1 MGLFGWLASH
11 WTPAYEYREYYGNEV
26 EYIAW
31 ESATTG
37 SRWGFLLG
45 VPVGGLVAVAVI
57 GGAVMTGLYTPPL
70 PTAASREAQRDA
82 AASQAASEAL
92 NTLWQE
98 NQELKKQ
105 LGSATVAATCPPCR
119 PQAVTKEPPQPQA
132 VASTSQPSKHGMT
145 KAAAAPKTGGA
156 AAGSEA
162 AQPSTSQRVGTPSRV
177 VPAPTATASAPA
189 TMMEIAPRAAT
200 FGMAMVDVRT
210 SQGQFVPGVP
220 IAFRFLDGSSQPVG
234 GATVATNPSGRATA
248 TIPAGTSCAE
258 FHLPSEYVRAG
269 RVKPEI
275 SAATGL
281 PLAPGVFKTCGEILT
296 HPNGILGVFTID

>member
-11 WTPAYEYREYYGNEV
+11 WAPTYEYRDYYANEV

-31 ESATTG
+31 ESATAG

-45 VPVGGLVAVAVI
+45 LPAGGLVAVAVI
-57 GGAVMTGLYTPPL
+57 GGAVMTGLYTPPV
-70 PTAASREAQRDA
+70 PAAASREEQRDA
-82 AASQAASEAL
+82 AASQTTSEAL

-132 VASTSQPSKHGMT
+132 VASTSQPSKPGMT
-145 KAAAAPKTGGA
+145 KAAATLKTGGA
-156 AAGSEA
+156 APGSEA

-177 VPAPTATASAPA
+177 VPAPTVSAPA
-189 TMMEIAPRAAT
+189 TKTEIAPRAAP
-200 FGMAMVDVRT
+200 FGMAMVEVRT

-220 IAFRFLDGSSQPVG
+220 IAFRFLDGSNQQVG

-248 TIPAGTSCAE
+248 MIPAGTSCAE
-258 FHLPSEYVRAG
+258 FHLPSEYVRTG
-269 RVKPEI
+269 RVKPEV

-281 PLAPGVFKTCGEILT
+281 PLAPGLFKTCGEILT

>member
-11 WTPAYEYREYYGNEV
+11 WAPTYEYRDYYANEV

-31 ESATTG
+31 ESTTAG

-45 VPVGGLVAVAVI
+45 FPAGGLMALAVI
-57 GGAVMTGLYTPPL
+57 GGAMMTGLYTPPF

-82 AASQAASEAL
+82 ATAQAASEAL
-92 NTLWQE
+92 NTLWEE
-98 NQELKKQ
+98 NQALKKQ
-105 LGSATVAATCPPCR
+105 LASATVAATCPPCR

-132 VASTSQPSKHGMT
+132 VVSTSQPAKRGMT
-145 KAAAAPKTGGA
+145 KTAATLKTGGA

-177 VPAPTATASAPA
+177 VPAPTVSAPA
-189 TMMEIAPRAAT
+189 TKPEIAPRAAP
-200 FGMAMVDVRT
+200 FGMAMVEVRT

-220 IAFRFLDGSSQPVG
+220 IAFRFLDGSNQQVG

-258 FHLPSEYVRAG
+258 FHLPSEYVGAG

-275 SAATGL
+275 SAATGR